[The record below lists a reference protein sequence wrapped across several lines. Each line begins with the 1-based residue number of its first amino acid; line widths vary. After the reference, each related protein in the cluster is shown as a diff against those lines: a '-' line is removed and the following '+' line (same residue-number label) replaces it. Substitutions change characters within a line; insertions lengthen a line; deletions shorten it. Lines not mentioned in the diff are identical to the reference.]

1 MKKQNNVLVRWIFFG
16 AISALLVTGCMVFQP
31 TKVLTETTL
40 VDWKAN
46 SIPAQEI
53 QYRLKGT
60 FELFRELDSKQ
71 VRVEG
76 GTIKKSHDIEVAS
89 LLFVDGIKGVS
100 LGTDYQQY
108 IHVSFSMD
116 DDIGLKFV
124 PVGGEMVLEQLENGK
139 VLYKGSQWKVKNPN
153 GGELISPR
161 IMYVAS
167 SKSKIKNKTTVVR
180 GRSL

>member
-1 MKKQNNVLVRWIFFG
+1 MFQNN
-16 AISALLVTGCMVFQP
+16 
-31 TKVLTETTL
+31 EE
-40 VDWKAN
+40 N
-46 SIPAQEI
+46 
-53 QYRLKGT
+53 
-60 FELFRELDSKQ
+60 
-71 VRVEG
+71 
-76 GTIKKSHDIEVAS
+76 DIEIES

-124 PVGGEMVLEQLENGK
+124 PVAGEMVLEQLENGK
-139 VLYKGSQWKVKNPN
+139 VIYKGYQWKVKNPN

-161 IMYVAS
+161 VMYVAS

>member
-1 MKKQNNVLVRWIFFG
+1 MENKKVARGIFFG
-16 AISALLVTGCMVFQP
+16 AISALLVSGCMVFQP

-40 VDWKAN
+40 VDWKSN
-46 SIPAQEI
+46 NIPATEI

-60 FELFRELDSKQ
+60 FELFRELDSKA

-76 GTIKKSHDIEVAS
+76 GTIKKSNDIEVES

-100 LGTDYQQY
+100 MGTDYQQY

-116 DDIGLKFV
+116 DETGLKFV
-124 PVGGEMVLEQLENGK
+124 SQGGEMVLEQLENGK
-139 VLYKGSQWKVKNPN
+139 VVYKGAQWKVKNPN
-153 GGELISPR
+153 GGELIAPR
-161 IMYVAS
+161 VMYVAS
-167 SKSKIKNKTTVVR
+167 SKSKVKNKTTVVR